1 MGTEKEKEKQE
12 LKKDRSTGKVH
23 RWLEKKI
30 IKTQGRDQSLPVE
43 KISTGKRSS
52 AARPKE
58 RRWALLGRGAGERGN
73 SQKKPTKIGL
83 YFFNFWSQPEVEL
96 HAFNG

>member
-1 MGTEKEKEKQE
+1 LGVLQVGTEKEKEKQE

-52 AARPKE
+52 AAGPKQH
-58 RRWALLGRGAGERGN
+58 RWALFECGAGERGN
-73 SQKKPTKIGL
+73 SKNL
-83 YFFNFWSQPEVEL
+83 
-96 HAFNG
+96 